1 MSLEGVLTRAHRIH
15 RDNADQEET
24 QTWSVISELH
34 SPAAAT
40 RPTIIAST
48 ENTLLA
54 DLEYFRPPGVLS
66 RSSHSSRSSRASKA
80 SKDALLRLAT
90 AQTDMDK
97 LLATQGLERE
107 EDELR
112 LREAELQ
119 RKKRLVEAKDELHK
133 AEAAAEILCDG
144 ADPERMLAL
153 SSRGQ
158 KRTTEGN
165 IQHFLQSVKVEK
177 HKETAP
183 PTTRRRT
190 LPKTPAPPPRARS
203 ISHDERPLPTLHTST
218 HGADPKNGAHERHD
232 SSLNPN
238 APPWPPEDEL
248 VTSREDSS
256 SSFSNRLLQVIEQQ
270 QQQ

>member
-1 MSLEGVLTRAHRIH
+1 MCSMSLEGVLTRAHRIH

-112 LREAELQ
+112 LREAELKRNKKLKRRASSTRLKRQ
-119 RKKRLVEAKDELHK
+119 RRFYAME
-133 AEAAAEILCDG
+133 
-144 ADPERMLAL
+144 
-153 SSRGQ
+153 Q
-158 KRTTEGN
+158 
-165 IQHFLQSVKVEK
+165 
-177 HKETAP
+177 
-183 PTTRRRT
+183 TTRECQHHHREGR
-190 LPKTPAPPPRARS
+190 
-203 ISHDERPLPTLHTST
+203 
-218 HGADPKNGAHERHD
+218 NGPQKKIF
-232 SSLNPN
+232 NTFFK
-238 APPWPPEDEL
+238 
-248 VTSREDSS
+248 V
-256 SSFSNRLLQVIEQQ
+256 
-270 QQQ
+270 